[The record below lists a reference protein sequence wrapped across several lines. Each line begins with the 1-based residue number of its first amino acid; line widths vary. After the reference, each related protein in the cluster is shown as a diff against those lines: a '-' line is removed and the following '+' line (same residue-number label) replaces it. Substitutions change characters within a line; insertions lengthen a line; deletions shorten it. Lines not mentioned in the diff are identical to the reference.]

1 FLKTVSQGEL
11 ATDLDYFVFLWDLD
25 LPDAAWDD
33 PVGWDGWTA
42 GHVRAVLTALGE
54 ETEQS
59 LANLLAQ
66 AGRELERETAALRG
80 KVARLEAGLARA
92 EADLAGAVELARQ
105 VNLVPSQS
113 TDKVIRYEAHLSRQ
127 LTQTFQLLDRLQA
140 ARAGGRFR
148 PPVAAMTPTEEWE
161 SECVPPVGKEIVS
174 AERTQFAAADPPE
187 VAAEPVPLAR
197 RGVDSAERT
206 QSAPEIPP
214 AVVVDPVSSAGRA
227 VVSAERT
234 QTGPEVSPAAAAV
247 PVPPAV
253 WGVVSAERTQFE
265 AQSPLVIAS
274 GSFTGCPDGTV
285 ERVR

>member
-42 GHVRAVLTALGE
+42 GSVRAVLTALGE

-59 LANLLAQ
+59 PADLLAA
-66 AGRELERETAALRG
+66 AGRQLERETAAQRG

-105 VNLVPSQS
+105 VNLLPTQS

-127 LTQTFQLLDRLQA
+127 LTQTFQLLDRLQS
-140 ARAGGRFR
+140 ARAGGRLR
-148 PPVAAMTPTEEWE
+148 PPAAGMTPTEEWE
-161 SECVPPVGKEIVS
+161 PECMPPTGREAVS
-174 AERTQFAAADPPE
+174 TERTQLGEQIPAA
-187 VAAEPVPLAR
+187 VAAELVPPA
-197 RGVDSAERT
+197 GQAVDSAERT
-206 QSAPEIPP
+206 QSAPEVSAAGTAELVPP
-214 AVVVDPVSSAGRA
+214 TVQA

-234 QTGPEVSPAAAAV
+234 QSAPEMSPVVAAE

-265 AQSPLVIAS
+265 AQSPPVVAS
-274 GSFTGCPDGTV
+274 GARTGSPDGV
-285 ERVR
+285 IERVR